1 MDCDHA
7 RSCLTEPGRRAQ
19 APRPDPGRHCA
30 HVGTVAPAGRNVPA
44 STPGASTVHARRW
57 DHHEHDHGRRSIAG
71 DMPTFGVAMGNAH
84 PRCGRHRERGR
95 GTSPRGRCRADPGA
109 VVLNPA
115 GVIHILRGPDHTFEP
130 HLTRAADERCL
141 IGADVH
147 SRLGALPLR
156 RCDHV
161 RECLGAQIRP
171 GCRYCSGLGKALR
184 FRVHNGAASRAGD
197 LRPYPSTVRSSY
209 GHVQLMID
217 FVTER
222 LTVSRTAHPGR
233 RDSPYG
239 AAR

>member
-1 MDCDHA
+1 MNPSRPCLHTAPLGTSWRIKTSCWATTPA
-7 RSCLTEPGRRAQ
+7 RAARDRPTAPGDAASAMCAGSGPP
-19 APRPDPGRHCA
+19 APTD
-30 HVGTVAPAGRNVPA
+30 PAGRNGPA
-44 STPGASTVHARRW
+44 STPGALTVHAGRW
-57 DHHEHDHGRRSIAG
+57 DHHEHGRGRRSVAG
-71 DMPTFGVAMGNAH
+71 DMPNDLEMCTGPGSASPWERP

-115 GVIHILRGPDHTFEP
+115 GVIHVLRRRAHTFEP

-184 FRVHNGAASRAGD
+184 FRVHNGAAR
-197 LRPYPSTVRSSY
+197 
-209 GHVQLMID
+209 
-217 FVTER
+217 
-222 LTVSRTAHPGR
+222 
-233 RDSPYG
+233 
-239 AAR
+239 

>member
-1 MDCDHA
+1 MNPS
-7 RSCLTEPGRRAQ
+7 RPCLIT
-19 APRPDPGRHCA
+19 APL
-30 HVGTVAPAGRNVPA
+30 GTSWRKRKHPAGQPPLHELHGIVHRTWRCSECDACWIWPA
-44 STPGASTVHARRW
+44 CADRPGWPEWPGVNAGALTVHAGRW
-57 DHHEHDHGRRSIAG
+57 DHHEHGQGRRSVAG
-71 DMPTFGVAMGNAH
+71 DMPNDLEMSLGRVRRRHGKRP

-115 GVIHILRGPDHTFEP
+115 GVIHVLRRRAHTFEP

-184 FRVHNGAASRAGD
+184 FRVHNGAAR
-197 LRPYPSTVRSSY
+197 
-209 GHVQLMID
+209 
-217 FVTER
+217 
-222 LTVSRTAHPGR
+222 
-233 RDSPYG
+233 
-239 AAR
+239 